1 MFRRVTV
8 LDSLRCG
15 KISPDSNEKEKQKNI
30 SKLRFS
36 YTFVDMRILD
46 QDIYLLGRLQQN
58 DLTAFECIFR
68 KYYPI
73 LCTYGTRFVPIE
85 DAEEIAG
92 DTLLWLWE
100 HRQALN
106 IQSSLGGY
114 LLKSVYHKAINQI
127 KENEIKNAADIKF
140 FEATQQLMEEEN
152 FYRFQELS
160 QRLKEA
166 INALPPSYREAFIMH
181 RFQGKSYKDIAD
193 ILNVSP
199 KTIDYRIQ
207 QALKLLRKDLQEYLP
222 FLCIV
227 IPHFLTQYK
236 HIL

>member
-1 MFRRVTV
+1 
-8 LDSLRCG
+8 
-15 KISPDSNEKEKQKNI
+15 
-30 SKLRFS
+30 
-36 YTFVDMRILD
+36 MRILD

-193 ILNVSP
+193 ILNASP

>member
-1 MFRRVTV
+1 MRNSNQ
-8 LDSLRCG
+8 DS
-15 KISPDSNEKEKQKNI
+15 
-30 SKLRFS
+30 
-36 YTFVDMRILD
+36 
-46 QDIYLLGRLQQN
+46 YLLRRLQKN
-58 DLTAFECIFR
+58 DLTAFEHIFR

-73 LCTYGTRFVPIE
+73 LCAYGARFVLIE

-114 LLKSVYHKAINQI
+114 LLRSVYHKAINQI
-127 KENEIKNAADIKF
+127 KENEIKNAADTKF

-160 QRLKEA
+160 KRLKEA

-181 RFQGKSYKDIAD
+181 RFQGKSYKDIAEA
-193 ILNVSP
+193 LNISP
-199 KTIDYRIQ
+199 KTVDYRIQ

-222 FLCIV
+222 FLFMA
-227 IPHFLTQYK
+227 IPYFCTQYK

>member
-1 MFRRVTV
+1 
-8 LDSLRCG
+8 
-15 KISPDSNEKEKQKNI
+15 
-30 SKLRFS
+30 
-36 YTFVDMRILD
+36 MRILN
-46 QDIYLLGRLQQN
+46 QDIYLLSCLQQN

-68 KYYPI
+68 KYYSV
-73 LCTYGTRFVPIE
+73 LCAYGARFVPIE

-106 IQSSLGGY
+106 IQNSLGGY

-127 KENEIKNAADIKF
+127 KENEIKNAADTKF
-140 FEATQQLMEEEN
+140 FEATQQLMEEES

-160 QRLKEA
+160 KRLKEA
-166 INALPPSYREAFIMH
+166 INALPSSYREAFIMH

-199 KTIDYRIQ
+199 KTVDYRIQ
-207 QALKLLRKDLQEYLP
+207 QALKLLRKELQEYLP
-222 FLCIV
+222 FLFIA
-227 IPHFLTQYK
+227 IPHFLSKHSINYK
-236 HIL
+236 F

>member
-1 MFRRVTV
+1 
-8 LDSLRCG
+8 
-15 KISPDSNEKEKQKNI
+15 
-30 SKLRFS
+30 
-36 YTFVDMRILD
+36 
-46 QDIYLLGRLQQN
+46 
-58 DLTAFECIFR
+58 
-68 KYYPI
+68 
-73 LCTYGTRFVPIE
+73 
-85 DAEEIAG
+85 
-92 DTLLWLWE
+92 
-100 HRQALN
+100 
-106 IQSSLGGY
+106 
-114 LLKSVYHKAINQI
+114 
-127 KENEIKNAADIKF
+127 
-140 FEATQQLMEEEN
+140 MEEEN

-207 QALKLLRKDLQEYLP
+207 QALKLLRKGLQEYLP

>member
-1 MFRRVTV
+1 
-8 LDSLRCG
+8 
-15 KISPDSNEKEKQKNI
+15 
-30 SKLRFS
+30 
-36 YTFVDMRILD
+36 MRILN
-46 QDIYLLGRLQQN
+46 QDIYLLSCLQQN

-68 KYYPI
+68 KYYPV
-73 LCTYGTRFVPIE
+73 LCAYGARFVPIE

-106 IQSSLGGY
+106 IQNSLGGY

-127 KENEIKNAADIKF
+127 KENEIKNAADTKF
-140 FEATQQLMEEEN
+140 FEATQQLMEEES

-160 QRLKEA
+160 KRLKEA
-166 INALPPSYREAFIMH
+166 INALPSSYREAFIMH

-199 KTIDYRIQ
+199 KTVDYRIQ
-207 QALKLLRKDLQEYLP
+207 QALKLLRKELQEYLP
-222 FLCIV
+222 FLFIA
-227 IPHFLTQYK
+227 IPHFRK
-236 HIL
+236 HPIKYTL

>member
-1 MFRRVTV
+1 
-8 LDSLRCG
+8 
-15 KISPDSNEKEKQKNI
+15 
-30 SKLRFS
+30 
-36 YTFVDMRILD
+36 MRIE
-46 QDIYLLGRLQQN
+46 QDIHLLNCLQHN
-58 DLTAFECIFR
+58 DVTAFECIFR
-68 KYYPI
+68 KYYPV
-73 LCTYGTRFVPIE
+73 LCAYGARFVPIE

-114 LLKSVYHKAINQI
+114 LLRSVYHKAINQI
-127 KENEIKNAADIKF
+127 KENEIKNAADTRF
-140 FEATQQLMEEEN
+140 FEATQQLIEGES

-199 KTIDYRIQ
+199 KTVDYRIQ

-222 FLCIV
+222 FLFIT
-227 IPHFLTQYK
+227 IPHS
-236 HIL
+236 IVR

>member
-1 MFRRVTV
+1 
-8 LDSLRCG
+8 
-15 KISPDSNEKEKQKNI
+15 
-30 SKLRFS
+30 
-36 YTFVDMRILD
+36 MRILN
-46 QDIYLLGRLQQN
+46 QDIYLLSCLQQN

-68 KYYPI
+68 KYYPA
-73 LCTYGTRFVPIE
+73 LCAYGARFVPIE

-106 IQSSLGGY
+106 IQNSLGGY

-127 KENEIKNAADIKF
+127 KENEIKNAADTKF
-140 FEATQQLMEEEN
+140 FEATQQLMEEES

-160 QRLKEA
+160 KRLKEA
-166 INALPPSYREAFIMH
+166 INALPSSYREAFIMH

-199 KTIDYRIQ
+199 KTVDYRIQ
-207 QALKLLRKDLQEYLP
+207 QALKLLRKELQEYLP
-222 FLCIV
+222 FLFIA
-227 IPHFLTQYK
+227 IPHFLTHYK